1 MLKNKNCR
9 KDYNQDYDQILPY
22 IRKISPDSFFPIHKV
37 KIGKILER
45 FTLLKKRR
53 IQTCDRPYG
62 DIFTTFRFHFPELK
76 WLT

>member
-37 KIGKILER
+37 KVEI
-45 FTLLKKRR
+45 
-53 IQTCDRPYG
+53 
-62 DIFTTFRFHFPELK
+62 IFV
-76 WLT
+76 